1 MSNRETAPAG
11 LTVYD
16 VAPDW
21 VQGSSK
27 FIFHEASGTV
37 KVRPDLRD
45 KLAKSLRRE
54 AARIQRRFLLRQLR
68 LRLAAIPTRMQH
80 PCAQC
85 TWFLSSRVGDILIK
99 GKKQLMECGVS
110 QQG

>member
-1 MSNRETAPAG
+1 M
-11 LTVYD
+11 L
-16 VAPDW
+16 
-21 VQGSSK
+21 
-27 FIFHEASGTV
+27 
-37 KVRPDLRD
+37 
-45 KLAKSLRRE
+45 LAEPGRM
-54 AARIQRRFLLRQLR
+54 ATG
-68 LRLAAIPTRMQH
+68 LAAIPTRMQH